1 MARVTIT
8 AAQPLRSA
16 EIIAVGSELLTPFR
30 SDTNSLYLTAR
41 LNELGIGVRAKVV
54 VGDRRDDLAVMF
66 RQALDRVDLVVLT
79 GGLGPTDDDV
89 TREVVA
95 AVLRLPLEEHAGTF
109 DAIRARFVQRG
120 LTMPEINRRQAM
132 VPVNGVPLDNLN
144 GTAPGLWID
153 QGDRVVLLL
162 PGPPQELQPMVEEHV
177 RPRLERRTAGSRLFR
192 RVLRITGRPESYVDE
207 LAQPVYGPWKGEH
220 PPIETTVL
228 AALGQI
234 ELHLNTTALLAGDA
248 EKRLNAAVRALC
260 DVLGA
265 DVFSIDGRT
274 LEEAVGALLEEQG
287 LRIAVAESCTGG
299 LVTSRLTDV
308 PGASAYV
315 ERGVV
320 AYSNEAKHELLA
332 VPKALLREH
341 GAVSEA
347 VARAMADGIVEG
359 ARVNVGVGV
368 TGVAGPGGGTPQK
381 PVGTVAIAATLG
393 DEHRVRM
400 FQFPGTRDQIKVQ
413 ASQAALDM
421 VRRML
426 EKRT

>member
-1 MARVTIT
+1 MTLTT
-8 AAQPLRSA
+8 APPPLRSA

-41 LNELGIGVRAKVV
+41 LNELGIAVRTKVI
-54 VGDRRDDLAVMF
+54 VGDRRDDLAIML
-66 RQALDRVDLVVLT
+66 RQALERVDLVVLT

-95 AVLRLPLEEHAGTF
+95 AVLQLPLEEHAPTI
-109 DAIRARFVQRG
+109 DAIRARFEGRG

-132 VPVNGVPLDNLN
+132 VPVNGIPLDNLS

-153 QGDRVVLLL
+153 QGDRVIVLL
-162 PGPPQELQPMVEEHV
+162 PGPPQELQPMVERHV
-177 RPRLERRTAGSRLFR
+177 RSRLERRTAASRLVR

-207 LAQPVYGPWKGEH
+207 LAQPVYEAWKVED
-220 PPIETTVL
+220 PPIDTTVL

-234 ELHLNTTALLAGDA
+234 ELHLTTTASRAGGA
-248 EKRLNAAVRALC
+248 EDRLNTAVRALC
-260 DVLGA
+260 DVLGP
-265 DVFSIDGRT
+265 DVFSTDGRT
-274 LEEAVGALLEEQG
+274 LEETVGALLKAQG

-308 PGASAYV
+308 PGASTYV

-320 AYSNEAKHELLA
+320 VYSNEAKHELLA
-332 VPKALLREH
+332 VPEALLREH

-347 VARAMADGIVEG
+347 VARAMTDGIVAA

-368 TGVAGPGGGTPQK
+368 TGVAGPGGGTSHK
-381 PVGTVAIAATLG
+381 PVGTVAIAATVG
-393 DEHRVRM
+393 DEHRIRM
-400 FQFPGTRDQIKVQ
+400 FQFPGTREQIKVQ

-426 EKRT
+426 QRST